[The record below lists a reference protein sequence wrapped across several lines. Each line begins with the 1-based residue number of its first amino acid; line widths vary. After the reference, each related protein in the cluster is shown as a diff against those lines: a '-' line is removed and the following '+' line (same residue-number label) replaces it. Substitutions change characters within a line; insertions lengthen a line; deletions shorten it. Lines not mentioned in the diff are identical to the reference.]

1 MNNLLFLATDH
12 GLITIERS
20 RDRWIERFRALNE
33 IHATCVVAHDGIALA
48 GTTEGVFR
56 SDDLGKTWQPRNEG
70 LSIPHVRWLRFHH
83 EDRDLVLAGTQ
94 PGGIFISH
102 DSGDTWRECPEV
114 ASLRD
119 EKGWYLPYAPE
130 AGCVRGLAFWGDRA
144 YAAVEQGGLLIS
156 DDRGEHWRLVNGSNG
171 DPRVEEPTG
180 NIHVDVHS
188 VVVHPD
194 GPDEVFAATAGGL
207 YQSRDGGDTW
217 VNLYPAYVRDMHVD
231 RGLIQHIVH
240 GPADGV
246 ARGGRIEETFDGGR
260 TWLAASFGL
269 ETPWP
274 RRMVER
280 FARFDIFLL
289 AVLSDGE
296 VYAATPPKLVW
307 ERVLERF
314 PHVKALS
321 PMYS

>member
-1 MNNLLFLATDH
+1 MF
-12 GLITIERS
+12 
-20 RDRWIERFRALNE
+20 
-33 IHATCVVAHDGIALA
+33 
-48 GTTEGVFR
+48 
-56 SDDLGKTWQPRNEG
+56 
-70 LSIPHVRWLRFHH
+70 
-83 EDRDLVLAGTQ
+83 
-94 PGGIFISH
+94 
-102 DSGDTWRECPEV
+102 
-114 ASLRD
+114 
-119 EKGWYLPYAPE
+119 
-130 AGCVRGLAFWGDRA
+130 
-144 YAAVEQGGLLIS
+144 S

-180 NIHVDVHS
+180 KIHVDVHS

-217 VNLYPAYVRDMHVD
+217 VNLYPAYVRDLHVD

-260 TWLAASFGL
+260 TWLAAAFGL

-321 PMYS
+321 QMYS

>member
-119 EKGWYLPYAPE
+119 EKGW
-130 AGCVRGLAFWGDRA
+130 
-144 YAAVEQGGLLIS
+144 
-156 DDRGEHWRLVNGSNG
+156 
-171 DPRVEEPTG
+171 
-180 NIHVDVHS
+180 
-188 VVVHPD
+188 
-194 GPDEVFAATAGGL
+194 
-207 YQSRDGGDTW
+207 
-217 VNLYPAYVRDMHVD
+217 
-231 RGLIQHIVH
+231 
-240 GPADGV
+240 
-246 ARGGRIEETFDGGR
+246 
-260 TWLAASFGL
+260 
-269 ETPWP
+269 
-274 RRMVER
+274 
-280 FARFDIFLL
+280 
-289 AVLSDGE
+289 
-296 VYAATPPKLVW
+296 
-307 ERVLERF
+307 
-314 PHVKALS
+314 
-321 PMYS
+321 